1 MEARS
6 SKSVVLVSLQW
17 DVRELI
23 LIIYDMI
30 MHKHNTRKVMKC
42 QAPRRGHSNLRSLT
56 HLLHNHQVSFLPCI
70 VVESGES
77 MVKRNEL
84 SLSLRIL
91 IKGGIQN
98 KPNNYRSEDC
108 GKWYLIHYVN
118 THEICSFESRENFF
132 CYSLLE
138 IETFLISLAGSA
150 IQRIAFQVLIRES
163 LLNNFL
169 PLWFKFNR

>member
-1 MEARS
+1 M
-6 SKSVVLVSLQW
+6 SVVFIFHSAIHEIQSMTCQMQWKLGVQRVLSLISLQW

-84 SLSLRIL
+84 SLSLRTL
-91 IKGGIQN
+91 I
-98 KPNNYRSEDC
+98 
-108 GKWYLIHYVN
+108 
-118 THEICSFESRENFF
+118 
-132 CYSLLE
+132 
-138 IETFLISLAGSA
+138 
-150 IQRIAFQVLIRES
+150 
-163 LLNNFL
+163 
-169 PLWFKFNR
+169 